1 MEGAPGGGDTP
12 RRGRG
17 WLMAETPVVSLRPKA
32 RRPDSRGPSH
42 LDALSC
48 RGTQNGSTP
57 SANRVRRTLPPAA
70 CEKPTD
76 LSAESTFP
84 LPS

>member
-1 MEGAPGGGDTP
+1 
-12 RRGRG
+12 
-17 WLMAETPVVSLRPKA
+17 MAETPVVSLRPKA

-57 SANRVRRTLPPAA
+57 SANRVRRALPPAA